1 MTLRIDLISIFPD
14 YFSPLELSLIGK
26 ARDQGL
32 IEIRVHDLRGFAT
45 DRHRSVDDTPYGGG
59 AGMVMMAEPWGEAI
73 DSVRGESSVLIVPT
87 PAGRVFQQELASELS
102 NREHLIVACGRYEG
116 IDQRVVEYYRGIM
129 DVRELSIGDYV
140 LGGGEVAAL
149 VMVEA
154 ITRLVPGV
162 LGNPDSLVEESHELP
177 GVEYPSYTRP
187 PTWRGLDVPDVLL
200 SGHHEEVKKWRQ
212 QASASRTAANRP
224 DLLSK
229 PEL

>member
-26 ARDQGL
+26 AREQGL
-32 IEIRVHDLRGFAT
+32 LEIRVHDLRAFAT

-87 PAGRVFQQELASELS
+87 PAGRLFQQDLAGELS
-102 NREHLIVACGRYEG
+102 TLPHLIIACGRYEG
-116 IDQRVVEYYRGIM
+116 IDQRVVDYFRGVM
-129 DVRELSIGDYV
+129 DVYELSIGDYV

-162 LGNPDSLVEESHELP
+162 LGNPESLVEESHELP

-187 PTWRGLDVPDVLL
+187 PVWRGLDVPDVLL

-212 QASASRTAANRP
+212 QASAERTATNRP
-224 DLLSK
+224 DLLGE